1 MTPPGGG
8 EPEWLS
14 ILRKRERREGLVP
27 APPDPPSAPP
37 LGPYGAGEAAPPSA
51 PPLGPYGAGEA
62 APPSVPPGAPE
73 PVPPVFPAHGQEPPR
88 LPAEPPSPMPGI
100 LETPTAGGPGH
111 KAEERRRTRT
121 NGILLATAGLVF
133 ALLVV
138 LGLKI
143 LALSPISYVEWTLAL
158 VATAIVQL
166 VVWWIPHQS
175 LDEHLRWDRHYT
187 YTPMLAAAL
196 LLSLYMYL
204 AVEAVARLLILMSW
218 FVALLFTAGLVGFVE
233 VAVLSGAMTA
243 GYLIAARL
251 LATRGLLPSFAFE
264 VIVAGVFFGICVFA
278 AVVFQRLHQERRE
291 ARLLKRELT
300 EQALTDPL
308 TGLANRREFE
318 RIMLA
323 ELDRIRRYGG
333 SCTVA
338 MIDVDYFKNYN
349 DTLGHPAGDA
359 LLKELATVIRIQLR
373 QSDFFA
379 RVGGEEFALVMVN
392 TPGLD
397 GLDVMERLRRHIHTH
412 RFSDEDIQPGGS
424 LTISA
429 GLASFPE
436 NGSTYEELI
445 GHADEALYVAKNRG
459 RNRVCG
465 P

>member
-1 MTPPGGG
+1 VRT
-8 EPEWLS
+8 
-14 ILRKRERREGLVP
+14 
-27 APPDPPSAPP
+27 
-37 LGPYGAGEAAPPSA
+37 
-51 PPLGPYGAGEA
+51 
-62 APPSVPPGAPE
+62 
-73 PVPPVFPAHGQEPPR
+73 HGV
-88 LPAEPPSPMPGI
+88 
-100 LETPTAGGPGH
+100 
-111 KAEERRRTRT
+111 
-121 NGILLATAGLVF
+121 LLATAGLVF

-138 LGLKI
+138 LGLKT
-143 LALSPISYVEWTLAL
+143 LALSPISLVEWMLAL

-166 VVWWIPHQS
+166 VVWWIPHRS

-233 VAVLSGAMTA
+233 VVVLSGAMTA

-251 LATRGLLPSFAFE
+251 LAARGLLPSFAFE
-264 VIVAGVFFGICVFA
+264 VIVAGVFFGVCVFA

-349 DTLGHPAGDA
+349 DTLGHPAGDS

-379 RVGGEEFALVMVN
+379 RVGGDEFTLVMVN

-397 GLDVMERLRRHIHTH
+397 GLDVMERLRRHIETH

-424 LTISA
+424 LTISV

-445 GHADEALYVAKNRG
+445 GYADEALYVAKNHG

>member
-1 MTPPGGG
+1 MTPLGGG
-8 EPEWLS
+8 EPEWLR

-27 APPDPPSAPP
+27 APTEPPRSTAEPP
-37 LGPYGAGEAAPPSA
+37 RPHGAGEPAPPRA
-51 PPLGPYGAGEA
+51 
-62 APPSVPPGAPE
+62 PPGAPLG
-73 PVPPVFPAHGQEPPR
+73 A
-88 LPAEPPSPMPGI
+88 AEPPPPTPGI
-100 LETPTAGGPGH
+100 LGTPTAGGPGH
-111 KAEERRRTRT
+111 KAEERRRVRT
-121 NGILLATAGLVF
+121 HGILLATVGLVF

-166 VVWWIPHQS
+166 VVWWIPHRS

-187 YTPMLAAAL
+187 YTPMLAAAF

-218 FVALLFTAGLVGFVE
+218 FVALLFTAGLVGFGE

-251 LATRGLLPSFAFE
+251 LAARGLLPSFAFE

-278 AVVFQRLHQERRE
+278 AVVFRRLHQERRE
-291 ARLLKRELT
+291 ARLLKQELT

-359 LLKELATVIRIQLR
+359 LLKELTAVIRIQLR

-379 RVGGEEFALVMVN
+379 RVGGDEFTLVMVN

-397 GLDVMERLRRHIHTH
+397 GLDVMERLRRHLETH

-424 LTISA
+424 VTISI

-445 GHADEALYVAKNRG
+445 GHADEALYVAKSRG

>member
-8 EPEWLS
+8 EPEWLR

-27 APPDPPSAPP
+27 APPEPPRSTAPP
-37 LGPYGAGEAAPPSA
+37 PGPYGAG
-51 PPLGPYGAGEA
+51 GP
-62 APPSVPPGAPE
+62 APPSVAEAPPPGTGEAA
-73 PVPPVFPAHGQEPPR
+73 PPVFPAHGQEPPR
-88 LPAEPPSPMPGI
+88 LPAEPPSPIPGI

-111 KAEERRRTRT
+111 KAEERRRVRT
-121 NGILLATAGLVF
+121 HGILLATVGLVF

-166 VVWWIPHQS
+166 VVWWIPHRS

-187 YTPMLAAAL
+187 YTPMLAAAF

-204 AVEAVARLLILMSW
+204 AVETVARLLILMSW
-218 FVALLFTAGLVGFVE
+218 FVALLFTAGLVGFGE

-251 LATRGLLPSFAFE
+251 LAARGLLPSFAFE

-278 AVVFQRLHQERRE
+278 AVVFRRLHQERRE
-291 ARLLKRELT
+291 ARLLKQELT

-359 LLKELATVIRIQLR
+359 LLKELTAVIRIQLR

-379 RVGGEEFALVMVN
+379 RVGGDEFTLVMVN
-392 TPGLD
+392 TPGLN
-397 GLDVMERLRRHIHTH
+397 GLDVMERLRRHLETH
-412 RFSDEDIQPGGS
+412 RFSDEEIQPGGS
-424 LTISA
+424 VTISV

-445 GHADEALYVAKNRG
+445 GHADEALYVAKSRG

>member
-8 EPEWLS
+8 EPEWLR
-14 ILRKRERREGLVP
+14 ILRKRERREGLLP
-27 APPDPPSAPP
+27 APPEPPRSTGPP
-37 LGPYGAGEAAPPSA
+37 PRPHGTGEPA
-51 PPLGPYGAGEA
+51 
-62 APPSVPPGAPE
+62 
-73 PVPPVFPAHGQEPPR
+73 PPVFPAHGQEPPR

-111 KAEERRRTRT
+111 KAEERRRVRT
-121 NGILLATAGLVF
+121 HGILLATAGLVF

-138 LGLKI
+138 LALKT
-143 LALSPISYVEWTLAL
+143 LALSPISFVEWTLAL

-166 VVWWIPHQS
+166 VVWWIPHRS

-187 YTPMLAAAL
+187 YTPMLAASL

-243 GYLIAARL
+243 GYLITARL
-251 LATRGLLPSFAFE
+251 LAARGLLPSFAFE

-291 ARLLKRELT
+291 ARLLKQELT

-359 LLKELATVIRIQLR
+359 LLRELATVIRIQLR

-392 TPGLD
+392 TPGPD
-397 GLDVMERLRRHIHTH
+397 GLDVMERLRRHIDTH

>member
-1 MTPPGGG
+1 MTSPGGG
-8 EPEWLS
+8 EPEWLR

-27 APPDPPSAPP
+27 APPEPPRSTAPP
-37 LGPYGAGEAAPPSA
+37 PGPYGAAEA
-51 PPLGPYGAGEA
+51 G
-62 APPSVPPGAPE
+62 PPSV
-73 PVPPVFPAHGQEPPR
+73 
-88 LPAEPPSPMPGI
+88 AEPPAPMPGI
-100 LETPTAGGPGH
+100 LETRTTGGPGH
-111 KAEERRRTRT
+111 KAEERRRVRT

-166 VVWWIPHQS
+166 VLWWIPHRS

-251 LATRGLLPSFAFE
+251 LAARGLLPSFAFE

-278 AVVFQRLHQERRE
+278 AVVFRRLHQERRE
-291 ARLLKRELT
+291 ARLLKQELT

-338 MIDVDYFKNYN
+338 MIDVDHFKNYN

-359 LLKELATVIRIQLR
+359 LLKELTTVIRIQLR

-379 RVGGEEFALVMVN
+379 RVGGDEFTLVMVN

-397 GLDVMERLRRHIHTH
+397 GLDVVERLRRHLETH
-412 RFSDEDIQPGGS
+412 RFSDEEIQPGGS
-424 LTISA
+424 VTISV

-445 GHADEALYVAKNRG
+445 GHADEALYVAKSRG